1 MERIIRR
8 STIPRFAPPRVEECP
23 HVECGLRRIVSRL
36 APDGAG
42 VPGQTSLAEA
52 PGSCPLL
59 DVCDTTVHVVSL
71 RGERA
76 DRTGR
81 QARALG
87 TALTRTRTLVP
98 GWKIE
103 TFAKCD
109 RPPVGVPQ
117 AEVRVYQR
125 PDGRGVCGTRP
136 LRPSDERQP
145 GRAAE
150 RKVCGSTQGVR
161 ETGNHS
167 PTPSVQCVRRAVG
180 RLFRSREDGP
190 HTGAGVADENER
202 RRGCAICERRYP
214 VVRCDV
220 ECAPARE
227 SFGFDGS
234 QDGLEIVHVQRFAV
248 IWLLHSVAEGTL
260 DSETA
265 TRDISTTEISSEASI
280 ESSIRLFYFGTYPST

>member
-8 STIPRFAPPRVEECP
+8 STILRFTPPRAQKCP
-23 HVECGLRRIVSRL
+23 HVESRLRRIVSRL

-42 VPGQTSLAEA
+42 VPRQTSLAEA
-52 PGSCPLL
+52 PGSCPFL
-59 DVCDTTVHVVSL
+59 DMGDTTVHVVSL

-81 QARALG
+81 QARAIG

-98 GWKIE
+98 AWKTE

-117 AEVRVYQR
+117 AEVGVNQR
-125 PDGRGVCGTRP
+125 SDGRGVYGTRP

-150 RKVCGSTQGVR
+150 RKVRCTAER
-161 ETGNHS
+161 TCETGDHA
-167 PTPSVQCVRRAVG
+167 PAPSIQRIRRSVVRF
-180 RLFRSREDGP
+180 LRSCEDGP
-190 HTGAGVADENER
+190 HSRTRIADENER
-202 RRGCAICERRYP
+202 SGGRAICERRDR

-227 SFGFDGS
+227 SLGFYGGED
-234 QDGLEIVHVQRFAV
+234 DV
-248 IWLLHSVAEGTL
+248 EGPC
-260 DSETA
+260 
-265 TRDISTTEISSEASI
+265 R
-280 ESSIRLFYFGTYPST
+280 